1 MDTASFNGFLRT
13 VIYIVFF
20 YYLFRFV
27 ARLLFPVLV
36 KKAVAHA
43 EEKFRSEYGGYT
55 KQDYSRKPDG
65 DISIDTT
72 NAKPTR
78 EKKKVGDYVDFE
90 EID

>member
-13 VIYIVFF
+13 VFYVIFF
-20 YYLFRFV
+20 YYVFRFL
-27 ARLLFPVLV
+27 AKLLFPVLI
-36 KKAVAHA
+36 KKAVSHA
-43 EEKFRSEYGGYT
+43 EAKFRSQYGNY
-55 KQDYSRKPDG
+55 KPQDQEKRNNG
-65 DISIDTT
+65 DVTIDTT